1 LWSCLSSVAV
11 WQESRR
17 RVQKLSLTESG
28 GLGLLQQLLDKLE
41 EEDFLEAVTVLR
53 LIWLR
58 RNTLVFEGSFTPP
71 AILLGQAK
79 IKHSEFVQAISP
91 EIDQTEAV
99 QTSSSWKSPPFGV
112 LKANWDVAVNSKEQ
126 LVGVGVVIRSHEGAV
141 KAAFHAVE
149 KGITDPAAA

>member
-79 IKHSEFVQAISP
+79 IKHS
-91 EIDQTEAV
+91 
-99 QTSSSWKSPPFGV
+99 
-112 LKANWDVAVNSKEQ
+112 
-126 LVGVGVVIRSHEGAV
+126 
-141 KAAFHAVE
+141 
-149 KGITDPAAA
+149 